1 MIFENLASTK
11 LPGEGNHEGVLPQI
25 MHLTGWV
32 ACPYEI
38 PYCPLEVSRG
48 R

>member
-1 MIFENLASTK
+1 MISENLASTSCS
-11 LPGEGNHEGVLPQI
+11 GEGNHEG
-25 MHLTGWV
+25 
-32 ACPYEI
+32 CPYEI